1 MLLRDGLKREKGL
14 FDLLSWEML
23 VGDGLLRNA
32 DKALAAT
39 LEYRGPDLDSATAAE
54 LTALSRTM
62 ESAVDLLGD
71 GWMLHAEA
79 QRLPAPPYPAA
90 DHFPDGVTRAI
101 DETRR
106 EAYAAD
112 RARFRTRYYLT
123 LTHKPRSRLRT
134 RRSLVGPR
142 RQAKDVLEA
151 ELQRQGEFEE
161 QVDEVRRLLA
171 TRLTVRRLNSREMVR
186 YLYTALTCRDH
197 PVQVPR
203 HPITLE
209 ALFGAGE
216 LHGGTE
222 LRFAETHIV
231 PVTIVNYPESAHPT
245 LLAGLDELPFPYR
258 AVFRYIVLDR
268 HTAKTAIAKV
278 RRQWATAGLSAR
290 EFFAFLVGGSQA
302 EPRYRDRHAPRMAD
316 DADDALDELDRDE
329 TSAGYL
335 TATLLTFDTDRAR
348 AEEQAAEIVKQ
359 LRNAGFVAFT
369 ETYNAVEAYLGSLP
383 AHGYYDCR
391 RPLVTHRAFVD
402 LAPTTAVWSGQPDN
416 PHPALAG
423 QGPCIVA
430 ATEGSTPFFWSLA
443 SNDVQHTLIAGP
455 IGSGKSTLVNLIM
468 AQYLRYRDAQ
478 VISFDKGWS
487 QYVLCRAAG
496 GCHYAPAP
504 DRPDTDRFAP
514 LAHVDDPVERS
525 QAAEWVEDLLRLQG
539 VEVGPRERA
548 AVQRALELLAGGTRR
563 TMAAF
568 AAKVQD
574 TALRT
579 ALAPYVGDGAF
590 AHLFSGER
598 SALREGFLHVIEMEE
613 LLPLKEK
620 VLTPLVTHLFRE
632 IERRLDG
639 RPTLIIVE
647 EAPNYLADTLFAR
660 RFRQWLLELRKK
672 NAGVVFV
679 TQLLTTFLDSDLRD
693 AILENCPQRVF
704 LPNPAAT
711 DPHAAE
717 AYEAFGLS
725 QRQIELVAGATGK
738 RDYYLDTP
746 EGSRMIQLGLSE
758 LELKVL
764 GRSGPRVREKVER
777 GLRERRKEG
786 LDRLLGGE

>member
-1 MLLRDGLKREKGL
+1 MLLRDAVKREKGVY
-14 FDLLSWEML
+14 DLLSWEML
-23 VGDGLLRNA
+23 VGDGLLRNT
-32 DKALAAT
+32 DGALAAT
-39 LEYRGPDLDSATAAE
+39 LEYRGPDLDSATGAE
-54 LTALSRTM
+54 LTALSRTL
-62 ESAVDLLGD
+62 ESAVNLLGD

-90 DHFPDGVTRAI
+90 DHFPDPCTRAI
-101 DETRR
+101 DAGRR

-123 LTHKPRSRLRT
+123 LTHKPRPALARRGPAVVLR
-134 RRSLVGPR
+134 RPMDDL
-142 RQAKDVLEA
+142 LEA
-151 ELQRQGEFEE
+151 ELQRQHEFDERVEE
-161 QVDEVRRLLA
+161 IRRLLA
-171 TRLTVRRLNSREMVR
+171 TRLTVRRLTSRQMVR

-197 PVQVPR
+197 PVQVAQ

-209 ALFGAGE
+209 SLFGAGE
-216 LHGGTE
+216 LLGGTE
-222 LRFAETHIV
+222 LRFAENHIV
-231 PVTIVNYPESAHPT
+231 PVTIINYPESVHPSV
-245 LLAGLDELPFPYR
+245 LSGLDELPFPYR

-268 HTAKTAIAKV
+268 HTAKAAIAKV
-278 RRQWATAGLSAR
+278 RQRWATAGLSGR
-290 EFFAFLVGGSQA
+290 EFFAFLLGGSKSK
-302 EPRYRDRHAPRMAD
+302 PRFRDRHSPRMAQ
-316 DADDALDELDRDE
+316 DADDAHDELDREE

-335 TATLLTFDTDRAR
+335 TATLLTHDTDRSR
-348 AEEQAAEIVKQ
+348 AEDQAAEIVKQ
-359 LRNAGFVAFT
+359 LRNAGFVGFA
-369 ETYNAVEAYLGSLP
+369 ETYNAVDAYLGSLP
-383 AHGYYDCR
+383 AHGYYNCR

-402 LAPTTAVWSGQPDN
+402 LAPTTAIWSGQPDN

-443 SNDVQHTLIAGP
+443 SGDVQHTLIAGP

-478 VISFDKGWS
+478 VFSFDKGWS

-514 LAHVDDPVERS
+514 LAHVDDPTERS
-525 QAAEWVEDLLRLQG
+525 RATEWVEDLLRLQG
-539 VEVGPRERA
+539 VDVEPRERA

-563 TMAAF
+563 TLSAF
-568 AAKVQD
+568 SAKLQD
-574 TALRT
+574 TGLRT
-579 ALAPYVGDGAF
+579 ALAPYVGEGAF
-590 AHLFSGER
+590 AHLFSGE
-598 SALREGFLHVIEMEE
+598 SSPLREGFLHVIEMEE
-613 LLPLKEK
+613 LLPLREK
-620 VLTPLVTHLFRE
+620 VLTPVVTHLFRE

-679 TQLLTTFLDSDLRD
+679 TQLLTTFLESDLRD

-717 AYEAFGLS
+717 AYEAFGLN
-725 QRQIELVAGATGK
+725 QRQIELVARATGK

-758 LELKVL
+758 IELAVL
-764 GRSGPRVREKVER
+764 GRSGPRVRQEVD
-777 GLRERRKEG
+777 REN
-786 LDRLLGGE
+786 LGAS